1 MNGWTKGEKRKE
13 ETKENRAD
21 RKSLQP
27 VIQSKNSS
35 VEPEEIQSWEHR
47 ET

>member
-1 MNGWTKGEKRKE
+1 MDGQILDKLPGEKRKE

-27 VIQSKNSS
+27 LIQSKNSS
-35 VEPEEIQSWEHR
+35 VELC
-47 ET
+47 